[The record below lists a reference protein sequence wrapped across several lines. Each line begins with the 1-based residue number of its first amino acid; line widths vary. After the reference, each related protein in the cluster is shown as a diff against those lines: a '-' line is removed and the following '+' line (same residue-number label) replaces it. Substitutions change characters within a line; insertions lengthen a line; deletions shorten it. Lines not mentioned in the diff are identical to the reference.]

1 MFNSN
6 TTNEYNY
13 YDKQGRYIG
22 TKRIVHL
29 SNDAIHSMWLTKYDN
44 GTEDSFHAAD
54 ELFFYHLHNLANTKN
69 GDTVYLVGGEKS
81 ADALAIRG
89 SISVSAPDGADP
101 QKFPSEVVPYFTM
114 LNVIIIQNNDDVGK
128 LFALAEASLIHP
140 VAASVKIIDLS
151 EIWES
156 MPEHANISDY
166 LQLYGD
172 AGFEQ
177 VKLLIEKTVC
187 WTPPKTNVQSGN
199 KSLAIRSVKDLMTQ
213 HFVPTEFLVN
223 GILPL
228 GLTLLASP
236 PKFGKSWFSLLLC
249 LAVAKGTPF
258 LGLGTTKSDVLYLDL
273 EDGDAD
279 LQERIKKLNMGE
291 EAPAGLLYSTE
302 APTLADG
309 LLDTLNQTL
318 SSNPSIKLIV
328 IDTLGVVLGAQN
340 SDSNQFAQE
349 YALYGSLKKVANA
362 HSIALLVIHHLRK
375 TGDDNNPFNRIYG
388 GVATQAAL
396 DTMMVLEKDT
406 HASDSAHLHVSGR
419 RCPQQ
424 DFVLSFDADTC
435 IWSMVGNS
443 AEADEK
449 FHRNQYERSEA
460 VVTIKEAVASGNGSW
475 SGSMSDLSRMAETI
489 PCIGHG
495 LGHPRSLSNE
505 VNHFKMTSAAMMGLL
520 LQSPKTVQAVEST
533 LLVKRLTN

>member
-258 LGLGTTKSDVLYLDL
+258 LGLGTTKSDVLYQQQRFLPAAPFQSRS
-273 EDGDAD
+273 G
-279 LQERIKKLNMGE
+279 KLC
-291 EAPAGLLYSTE
+291 L
-302 APTLADG
+302 
-309 LLDTLNQTL
+309 
-318 SSNPSIKLIV
+318 
-328 IDTLGVVLGAQN
+328 
-340 SDSNQFAQE
+340 
-349 YALYGSLKKVANA
+349 
-362 HSIALLVIHHLRK
+362 HH
-375 TGDDNNPFNRIYG
+375 
-388 GVATQAAL
+388 
-396 DTMMVLEKDT
+396 
-406 HASDSAHLHVSGR
+406 
-419 RCPQQ
+419 C
-424 DFVLSFDADTC
+424 
-435 IWSMVGNS
+435 
-443 AEADEK
+443 
-449 FHRNQYERSEA
+449 
-460 VVTIKEAVASGNGSW
+460 ASGYF
-475 SGSMSDLSRMAETI
+475 A
-489 PCIGHG
+489 
-495 LGHPRSLSNE
+495 
-505 VNHFKMTSAAMMGLL
+505 VNY
-520 LQSPKTVQAVEST
+520 
-533 LLVKRLTN
+533 

>member
-495 LGHPRSLSNE
+495 LGHPHSLSNE
-505 VNHFKMTSAAMMGLL
+505 VNHFKNDLCRYDGITITIAKNGTGGRKYTFSKA
-520 LQSPKTVQAVEST
+520 TH
-533 LLVKRLTN
+533 

>member
-177 VKLLIEKTVC
+177 VKLLIEKTAC

-505 VNHFKMTSAAMMGLL
+505 VNHFKNDLCRYDGITITIAKNGTGGRKYTFSKA
-520 LQSPKTVQAVEST
+520 TH
-533 LLVKRLTN
+533 

>member
-388 GVATQAAL
+388 CVATQAAL

-505 VNHFKMTSAAMMGLL
+505 VNHFKNDLCRYDGITITIAKNGTGGRKYTFSKA
-520 LQSPKTVQAVEST
+520 TH
-533 LLVKRLTN
+533 

>member
-1 MFNSN
+1 MFNNN

-489 PCIGHG
+489 PCIRHG

-505 VNHFKMTSAAMMGLL
+505 VNHFKNDLCRYDGITITIAKNGTGGRKYTFSKA
-520 LQSPKTVQAVEST
+520 TH
-533 LLVKRLTN
+533 

>member
-44 GTEDSFHAAD
+44 GTEDSFHATD

-505 VNHFKMTSAAMMGLL
+505 VNHFKNDLCRYDGITITIAKNGTGGRKYTFSKA
-520 LQSPKTVQAVEST
+520 TH
-533 LLVKRLTN
+533 

>member
-505 VNHFKMTSAAMMGLL
+505 VSHFKNDLCRYDGITITIAKNGTGGRKYTFSKA
-520 LQSPKTVQAVEST
+520 TH
-533 LLVKRLTN
+533 

>member
-128 LFALAEASLIHP
+128 LFALAEASLTHP

-199 KSLAIRSVKDLMTQ
+199 NSLAIRSVKDLMTQ

-505 VNHFKMTSAAMMGLL
+505 VNHFKNDLCRYDGITITIAKNGTGGRKYTFSKA
-520 LQSPKTVQAVEST
+520 TH
-533 LLVKRLTN
+533 

>member
-375 TGDDNNPFNRIYG
+375 TGGDNNPFNRIYG

-505 VNHFKMTSAAMMGLL
+505 VNHFKNDLCRYDGITITIAKNGTGGRKYTFSKA
-520 LQSPKTVQAVEST
+520 TH
-533 LLVKRLTN
+533 

>member
-396 DTMMVLEKDT
+396 DTMVVLEKDT

-505 VNHFKMTSAAMMGLL
+505 VNHFKNDLCRYDGITITIAKNGTGGRKYTFSKA
-520 LQSPKTVQAVEST
+520 TH
-533 LLVKRLTN
+533 

>member
-505 VNHFKMTSAAMMGLL
+505 VNHFKNDLCRYDGITITIAKNGTGGRKDTFSKA
-520 LQSPKTVQAVEST
+520 TH
-533 LLVKRLTN
+533 

>member
-505 VNHFKMTSAAMMGLL
+505 VNHFKNDLCRYDGITITIAKNGTGGRKYTFS
-520 LQSPKTVQAVEST
+520 KTT
-533 LLVKRLTN
+533 H

>member
-505 VNHFKMTSAAMMGLL
+505 VIHFKNDLCRYDGITITIAKNGTGGRKYTFSKA
-520 LQSPKTVQAVEST
+520 TH
-533 LLVKRLTN
+533 

>member
-273 EDGDAD
+273 EDCDAD

-505 VNHFKMTSAAMMGLL
+505 VNHFKNDLCRYDGITITIAKNGTGGRKYTFSKA
-520 LQSPKTVQAVEST
+520 TH
-533 LLVKRLTN
+533 

>member
-406 HASDSAHLHVSGR
+406 HASDSAHLHVSGL

-505 VNHFKMTSAAMMGLL
+505 VNHFKNDLCRYDGITITIAKNGTGGRKYTFSKA
-520 LQSPKTVQAVEST
+520 TH
-533 LLVKRLTN
+533 

>member
-128 LFALAEASLIHP
+128 LFALAKASLIHP

-505 VNHFKMTSAAMMGLL
+505 VNHFKNDLCRYDGITITIAKNGTGGRKYTFSKA
-520 LQSPKTVQAVEST
+520 TH
-533 LLVKRLTN
+533 

>member
-362 HSIALLVIHHLRK
+362 PSIALLVIHHLRK

-505 VNHFKMTSAAMMGLL
+505 VNHFKNDLCRYDGITITIAKNGTGGRKYTFSKA
-520 LQSPKTVQAVEST
+520 TH
-533 LLVKRLTN
+533 

>member
-128 LFALAEASLIHP
+128 LFTLAEASLIHP

-505 VNHFKMTSAAMMGLL
+505 VNHFKNDLCRYDGITITIAKNGTGGRKYTFSKA
-520 LQSPKTVQAVEST
+520 TH
-533 LLVKRLTN
+533 

>member
-29 SNDAIHSMWLTKYDN
+29 SNDAIHSVWLTKYDN

-505 VNHFKMTSAAMMGLL
+505 VNHFKNDLCRYDGITITIAKNGTGGRKYTFSKA
-520 LQSPKTVQAVEST
+520 TH
-533 LLVKRLTN
+533 

>member
-1 MFNSN
+1 MFNN

-13 YDKQGRYIG
+13 YDDQGSYIG

-29 SNDAIHSMWLTKYDN
+29 PNGAIQSLWLTKYDN
-44 GTEDSFHAAD
+44 GTEDSLHVAD
-54 ELFFYHLHNLANTKN
+54 ELFFYHLPNLANTKN
-69 GDTVYLVGGEKS
+69 GDTVYLVGGEKA

-89 SISVSAPDGADP
+89 SISVSAPDSSDP
-101 QKFPSEVVPYFTM
+101 KKFPSEAVPYFAM
-114 LNVIIIQNNDDVGK
+114 LNVVIIQNNDDVGK
-128 LFALAEASLIHP
+128 QFALAEASLIHP

-156 MPEHANISDY
+156 MHEHANISDY

-187 WTPPKTNVQSGN
+187 WIPPKTNVQSKN

-228 GLTLLASP
+228 GVTLLASP
-236 PKFGKSWFSLLLC
+236 PKFGKSWFSLMLC
-249 LAVAKGTPF
+249 LAVAKGAPF

-309 LLDTLNQTL
+309 LIDTLNQTL
-318 SSNPSIKLIV
+318 SSNPSIKLVV

-340 SDSNQFAQE
+340 NDSSQFAQE
-349 YALYGSLKKVANA
+349 YALYGSLKKVANS

-406 HASDSAHLHVSGR
+406 HASDTARLHVSGR

-424 DFVLSFDADTC
+424 DYVLSFDADTC

-460 VVTIKEAVASGNGSW
+460 VVTIKEAVARGNGSW

-505 VNHFKMTSAAMMGLL
+505 VNHFKNDLCRYDGITITIAKNGTGGRKYTFSKA
-520 LQSPKTVQAVEST
+520 PH
-533 LLVKRLTN
+533 

>member
-443 AEADEK
+443 AEVDEK

-505 VNHFKMTSAAMMGLL
+505 VNHFKNDLCRYDGITITIAKNGTGGRKYTFSKA
-520 LQSPKTVQAVEST
+520 TH
-533 LLVKRLTN
+533 

>member
-228 GLTLLASP
+228 GLALLASP

-505 VNHFKMTSAAMMGLL
+505 VNHFKNDLCRYDGITITIAKNGTGGRKYTFSKA
-520 LQSPKTVQAVEST
+520 TH
-533 LLVKRLTN
+533 

>member
-505 VNHFKMTSAAMMGLL
+505 VNHFKNDLCRYDGITITIAKNGTGGRKYTFSKA
-520 LQSPKTVQAVEST
+520 PH
-533 LLVKRLTN
+533 

>member
-258 LGLGTTKSDVLYLDL
+258 LGLGTTKSDGLYLDL

-505 VNHFKMTSAAMMGLL
+505 VNHFKNDLCRYDGITITIAKNGTGGRKYTFSKA
-520 LQSPKTVQAVEST
+520 TH
-533 LLVKRLTN
+533 

>member
-89 SISVSAPDGADP
+89 SISVSAPDGADT

-505 VNHFKMTSAAMMGLL
+505 VNHFKNDLCRYDGITITIAKNGTGGRKYTFSKA
-520 LQSPKTVQAVEST
+520 TH
-533 LLVKRLTN
+533 

>member
-460 VVTIKEAVASGNGSW
+460 VVTIKEAVVSGNGSW

-505 VNHFKMTSAAMMGLL
+505 VNHFKNDLCRYDGITITIAKNGTGGRKYTFSKA
-520 LQSPKTVQAVEST
+520 TH
-533 LLVKRLTN
+533 

>member
-349 YALYGSLKKVANA
+349 YVLYGSLKKVANA

-505 VNHFKMTSAAMMGLL
+505 VNHFKNDLCRYDGITITIAKNGTGGRKYTFSKA
-520 LQSPKTVQAVEST
+520 TH
-533 LLVKRLTN
+533 

>member
-375 TGDDNNPFNRIYG
+375 TGDDSNPFNRIYG

-505 VNHFKMTSAAMMGLL
+505 VNHFKNDLCRYDGITITIAKNGTGGRKYTFSKA
-520 LQSPKTVQAVEST
+520 TH
-533 LLVKRLTN
+533 

>member
-69 GDTVYLVGGEKS
+69 GDTVYLAGGEKS

-505 VNHFKMTSAAMMGLL
+505 VNHFKNDLCRYDGITITIAKNGTGGRKYTFSKA
-520 LQSPKTVQAVEST
+520 TH
-533 LLVKRLTN
+533 

>member
-101 QKFPSEVVPYFTM
+101 KKFPSEVVPYFTM

-505 VNHFKMTSAAMMGLL
+505 VNHFKNDLCRYDGITITIAKNGTGGRKYTFSKA
-520 LQSPKTVQAVEST
+520 TH
-533 LLVKRLTN
+533 

>member
-187 WTPPKTNVQSGN
+187 WTSPKTNVQSGN

-505 VNHFKMTSAAMMGLL
+505 VNHFKNDLCRYDGITITIAKNGTGGRKYTFSKA
-520 LQSPKTVQAVEST
+520 TH
-533 LLVKRLTN
+533 

>member
-309 LLDTLNQTL
+309 LLDALNQTL

-505 VNHFKMTSAAMMGLL
+505 VNHFKNDLCRYDGITITIAKNGTGGRKYTFSKA
-520 LQSPKTVQAVEST
+520 TH
-533 LLVKRLTN
+533 

>member
-29 SNDAIHSMWLTKYDN
+29 SNDASHSMWLTKYDN

-69 GDTVYLVGGEKS
+69 GDTVFLVGGEKS

-505 VNHFKMTSAAMMGLL
+505 VNHFKNDLCRYDGITITIAKNGTGGRKYTFSKA
-520 LQSPKTVQAVEST
+520 TH
-533 LLVKRLTN
+533 

>member
-89 SISVSAPDGADP
+89 SISVSAPDSADP

-505 VNHFKMTSAAMMGLL
+505 VNHFKNDLCRYDGITITIAKNGTGGRKYTFSKA
-520 LQSPKTVQAVEST
+520 TH
-533 LLVKRLTN
+533 

>member
-489 PCIGHG
+489 HCIGHG

-505 VNHFKMTSAAMMGLL
+505 VNHFKNDLCRYDGITITIAKNGTGGRKYTFSKA
-520 LQSPKTVQAVEST
+520 TH
-533 LLVKRLTN
+533 